1 MAPKPRENPSLK
13 KKKKKERDLM
23 FVKKEKKPQN
33 TKGEPIVLKIRKRV
47 KIEKL

>member
-13 KKKKKERDLM
+13 KKKKERELM

-33 TKGEPIVLKIRKRV
+33 TKGELVTLKIRKRV